1 MGRAKKKK
9 TVKWIEKCRKIYYNP
24 KEPGSY
30 SGVQAIH
37 KRTGYKPEKIKKWLS
52 TEDTYSLHKPVRRK
66 FPRRNVIAPCAN
78 YQWAADLV
86 DVASLKGENDKI
98 TFLLTVIDVFSKKAA
113 CEPILKKTGACVTE
127 ALEKILTEASAIP
140 WKLQTD
146 KGSEFY
152 NKQVQALLSEYGIK
166 IFSTENDE
174 IKSGIIERFNRTL
187 KSRMWKYFT
196 AENTRRYIDV
206 LQDFIDAYNNTY
218 HSSIKMTPNQV
229 TKENEYKVREN
240 LYGKFGLHQIPIKA
254 PKLKVGDSVRISK
267 ASRVF
272 KKGYLPNW
280 SEEIFTVASVHHTKP
295 ITYRIHEASGEEITG
310 SFYEYEL
317 QKTLRDRPFVIEY
330 ELDKRIFRG
339 KPQTLVKWKGYPDS
353 YNEWIYD
360 SSMQNVK
367 KEASSAIRRTRKTSK
382 K

>member
-1 MGRAKKKK
+1 MTKA
-9 TVKWIEKCRKIYYNP
+9 
-24 KEPGSY
+24 
-30 SGVQAIH
+30 
-37 KRTGYKPEKIKKWLS
+37 
-52 TEDTYSLHKPVRRK
+52 
-66 FPRRNVIAPCAN
+66 
-78 YQWAADLV
+78 
-86 DVASLKGENDKI
+86 LK
-98 TFLLTVIDVFSKKAA
+98 
-113 CEPILKKTGACVTE
+113 
-127 ALEKILTEASAIP
+127 KILTEANASP
-140 WKLQTD
+140 WKLRTD

-152 NKQVQALLSEYGIK
+152 NKQVQALLNEYGIK

-174 IKSGIIERFNRTL
+174 IKSGVIERFNRTL

-196 AENTRRYIDV
+196 AENTRRYVDV
-206 LQDFIDAYNNTY
+206 LQDFVDAYNNTY

-229 TKENEYKVREN
+229 NKENEYKVREN

-295 ITYRIHEASGEEITG
+295 ITYRIREASGEEITG

-367 KEASSAIRRTRKTSK
+367 KRGLLRNEENTKNKQKIV
-382 K
+382 